1 MFYPDTTFSLIP
13 LSVREMKRNLF
24 ILLLMFGMV
33 FMAACRKED
42 DVVETNAKIIGA
54 DMRLCACCGGWWFD
68 IQGDTLRAMDLP
80 ADFVAQIDQNAYPIS
95 VLIRW
100 DRENLSSCL
109 MDELVHIKTIRK
121 P

>member
-1 MFYPDTTFSLIP
+1 MKHNLV
-13 LSVREMKRNLF
+13 LSSITV
-24 ILLLMFGMV
+24 LLL
-33 FMAACRKED
+33 FMTACLKK
-42 DVVETNAKIIGA
+42 DVVPETDAAIIGY

-80 ADFVAQIDQNAYPIS
+80 VDFAAEIDQNAFPMPVKIS
-95 VLIRW
+95 W

-109 MDELVHIKTIRK
+109 QDELVHIRTIRK

>member
-1 MFYPDTTFSLIP
+1 
-13 LSVREMKRNLF
+13 MKRNLF
-24 ILLLMFGMV
+24 ILIILSGLV
-33 FMAACRKED
+33 FMAACRKKDE
-42 DVVETNAKIIGA
+42 VVETNAKIIGS

-80 ADFVAQIDQNAYPIS
+80 ADFIAQIDQNAFPIP
-95 VLIRW
+95 VLISW